1 MRVCERSQHACPT
14 LSCRCRWCLLTL
26 ASVCSGLQVA
36 AEHGLSLAQKATLL
50 AAFFPA
56 FIPSQ
61 LVASVLIQRYG
72 AKAVSTVQNA
82 GIALALLACPW
93 AMRAG
98 GHLGLAACFTA
109 IGVFQSPLFPALS
122 VLKRTW
128 TAGVEPAK
136 RALLL
141 RVFSMGQYVAN
152 FSAAFFTPLL
162 ASKYGWQAVPYT
174 FGSLM
179 AALTVVWHFG
189 ASDAPPVPIAAAGDA
204 KPAAPP
210 VDTAPRKPS
219 GLGISWDI
227 FSVNS
232 VQACIFQHIS
242 HNTVLYT
249 LMQWCPT
256 YYIETFGVPR
266 AEIGR

>member
-1 MRVCERSQHACPT
+1 M
-14 LSCRCRWCLLTL
+14 
-26 ASVCSGLQVA
+26 A
-36 AEHGLSLAQKATLL
+36 AEYGLSLAQKATLL

-72 AKAVSTVQNA
+72 AKLVTTVQNA
-82 GIALALLACPW
+82 GTALALLACPW
-93 AMRAG
+93 AMNAG

-162 ASKYGWQAVPYT
+162 ASKFGWQAVPYT

-179 AALTVVWHFG
+179 AALTVIWHLG
-189 ASDAPPVPIAAAGDA
+189 ASDAPPVASASAAAAA

-210 VDTAPRKPS
+210 AAPAPAPRKAG

-227 FSVNS
+227 FTVRS
-232 VQACIFQHIS
+232 VQACLFSHVS
-242 HNTVLYT
+242 HNTTLYT

-256 YYIETFGVPR
+256 YYIDTFGIPR
-266 AEIGR
+266 SEIGR